1 MTPELVALLVAIVG
15 GIAVTRLVDGDARGT
30 RIGGEAILF
39 GLAVC
44 AALTALT
51 WSRWAVIAIALLL
64 CGVRRPWR
72 RFESAGTAGALHI
85 VFDAIAAL
93 TIAGYAKFAT
103 AATPAEFDFLGEWGL
118 KARVFFVARG
128 FDWDFLEHALNRL
141 VHPDYPP
148 LVPLTFDY
156 LELVRGEWNGAALG
170 LVNVA
175 FAAALLLIVR
185 RVALEESG
193 SSAAGAFVAAAL
205 APLAAVPWIGT
216 AEGAFVAYACAA
228 LLLIRGGSMPA
239 GALLLGLAGSAKNE
253 GVALLVAVAIGLVAA
268 RRARDVVR
276 LWPAVA
282 VLLPWWILR
291 TAHSFANDLVAG
303 NAVNRALARL
313 RDPLPLL
320 SAFFGTA
327 FGRPWFW
334 IALAAGA
341 VIVARELWRD
351 ERFIV
356 AAVAAQLAA
365 YMAAYVVTPYDAAT
379 MMRGSAERLMAHLA
393 PPLAYVVL
401 IRLCVVVGSEH
412 ASASSDSRGGGVR
425 RHCRGHVPAA
435 LRADALR

>member
-1 MTPELVALLVAIVG
+1 MTPELVALLVAIVA
-15 GIAVTRLVDGDARGT
+15 GIAVTRLVDRDARGT
-30 RIGGEAILF
+30 RVGGEAILF

-51 WSRWAVIAIALLL
+51 WSRWAVIAIALLT
-64 CGVRRPWR
+64 W
-72 RFESAGTAGALHI
+72 SAGVSPAGLAASRRRAGVTPANQPAWTPALHI
-85 VFDAIAAL
+85 AFDAIAVL

-156 LELVRGEWNGAALG
+156 LELMRGEWNGAALG

-185 RVALEESG
+185 RLALEESG
-193 SSAAGAFVAAAL
+193 SSTIGAFVAAAL

-216 AEGAFVAYACAA
+216 AEGAFVAYAGAA
-228 LLLIRGGSMPA
+228 LLLIRAGCMPA

-253 GVALLVAVAIGLVAA
+253 GVALLVAVAVALVVA
-268 RRARDVVR
+268 RRAHDVVR

-291 TAHSFANDLVAG
+291 TVHRFANDLVAG
-303 NAVNRALARL
+303 NAVDRALARL

-320 SAFFGTA
+320 SAFFSTA

-341 VIVARELWRD
+341 VVVARELWRE
-351 ERFIV
+351 ERFVV
-356 AAVAAQLAA
+356 AAAGAQLAA
-365 YMAAYVVTPYDAAT
+365 YMAAYLVTPYDVAA
-379 MMRGSAERLMAHLA
+379 MMFSAERLMAHLA

-401 IRLCVVVGSEH
+401 IRLCGRARRSLTPSE
-412 ASASSDSRGGGVR
+412 R
-425 RHCRGHVPAA
+425 
-435 LRADALR
+435 